1 MGELIVLKDWHRE
14 RTRTLAGTLPAFFFD
29 PSCPF
34 SYLAAER
41 IERTLGEVHWVPTA
55 AASLHAPGPPLQVAL
70 HDALERDP
78 LDQTRIVMARAE
90 HQALTLR
97 LPLVWPDRFP
107 AGSPAALRVAAHA
120 AESGAA
126 ARFALAAARLAF
138 CGGFDLEDRAVL
150 ADAAR
155 AAELDVDEAL
165 AAAANPALDGPID
178 STARGLKAHGVRSL
192 PAIRVGRR
200 LISGERMLEEAAPP
214 PRPNRRPAAG

>member
-14 RTRTLAGTLPAFFFD
+14 RTQVVAGTLPAFFFD

-41 IERTLGEVHWVPTA
+41 VERMLGEVHWVPTA
-55 AASLHAPGPPLQVAL
+55 AGSLHESGPQLHVPL
-70 HDALERDP
+70 HDALSRDP
-78 LDQTRIVMARAE
+78 LEQTRIVMARAE
-90 HQALTLR
+90 HQALMLR

-120 AESGAA
+120 AEVGAGA
-126 ARFALAAARLAF
+126 WFALAAARLAF
-138 CGGFDLEDRAVL
+138 CGGFDLEDRSVL

-165 AAAANPALDGPID
+165 AAAANPALDGPIH
-178 STARGLKAHGVRSL
+178 STARGLRAHGIRSL
-192 PAIRVGRR
+192 PAIRVGRQ

-214 PRPNRRPAAG
+214 PRPSRRPAAG

>member
-1 MGELIVLKDWHRE
+1 MGELIVLQDWHRD
-14 RTRTLAGTLPAFFFD
+14 RSRATAGTLPAFFFD
-29 PSCPF
+29 PACPF

-41 IERTLGEVHWVPTA
+41 VERMLGEVHWVPTA
-55 AASLHAPGPPLQVAL
+55 AASLHAPGPPLQVQL
-70 HDALERDP
+70 HNALERDP
-78 LDQTRIVMARAE
+78 LEETRIVMARAE
-90 HQALTLR
+90 HQALRLR

-120 AESGAA
+120 AEAGAG

-138 CGGFDLEDRAVL
+138 CGGFDLQDPSL
-150 ADAAR
+150 IADAVK

-165 AAAANPALDGPID
+165 AAAANSALDGPIH
-178 STARGLKAHGVRSL
+178 STARGLSGHGVRSL

-200 LISGERMLEEAAPP
+200 LISGERILEEAAPP

>member
-14 RTRTLAGTLPAFFFD
+14 RARTLVGSLPVFFFD

-34 SYLAAER
+34 SYLASER
-41 IERTLGEVHWVPTA
+41 IERMLGEVHWVPTA
-55 AASLHAPGPPLQVAL
+55 ATSLHAPGPPLQVPL

-120 AESGAA
+120 AEAGAA
-126 ARFALAAARLAF
+126 ARFALAAARLSF

-165 AAAANPALDGPID
+165 AAAANPALDGPIH
-178 STARGLKAHGVRSL
+178 STARGLSAHGVRSL

-200 LISGERMLEEAAPP
+200 LISGERLLEEAAPP